1 MKRRE
6 FIALLGSATAWPLAA
21 RAQQPAHTRRIGV
34 LSPFA
39 ENDFRS
45 AGQSDG
51 VPASLVSL
59 MAPISKANR
68 IETGERPGGIG
79 EICSV
84 EVDEK

>member
-59 MAPISKANR
+59 MAPIRFEVMAGGFLSGQNR
-68 IETGERPGGIG
+68 GTNLKWH
-79 EICSV
+79 
-84 EVDEK
+84 D